1 MQNNTSELLFDG
13 LKVLDFTWVGVG
25 PITTKYFADHGAD
38 VIKIESVSR
47 PDVLRGAPPFK
58 DAIPGINRSQFSGNY
73 NSSKRNLGVNLS
85 IPKSVDLI
93 KNIIAQWQPDVIAES
108 FTPRVMKSWG
118 LDYLSVKRIAP
129 DVIYFSTCLMGQY
142 GPHNN
147 YAGFGQLAGAM
158 AGFYEITGWPDRG
171 PAGPYGAYSDFLNPP
186 VAFGSI
192 VAALDYRDRYGKGQH
207 IDLSQYEGAM
217 HFLAPHIMKYNED
230 GFILGRMGNEDEEMS
245 PHGIFQCLDK
255 ERGLTDT
262 EESWVA
268 IAIESESQWT
278 EFSKVLDLPE
288 AISNQ
293 NLAERK
299 LNKDQIDNLIS
310 NWTLQKDARQIM
322 NLLQS
327 HEIPCGMVQSQSDMW
342 EDPQLKHTD
351 FFQWLE
357 HSEVGPMP
365 YDGLQFTLSK
375 TPGSLT
381 RAQAMVGEHNL
392 EILDEILSIGPS
404 EAADLLNEGILEQ
417 SF

>member
-1 MQNNTSELLFDG
+1 VGADTKESLFDG
-13 LKVLDFTWVGVG
+13 LKILDFTWVGVG
-25 PITTKYFADHGAD
+25 PITTKYFADHGAN

-47 PDVLRGAPPFK
+47 LDILRDAAPFK
-58 DAIPGINRSQFSGNY
+58 DGIPGINRSQFSGNY
-73 NSSKRNLGVNLS
+73 NSNKRNLGLNLS
-85 IPKSVDLI
+85 LPKTLELV
-93 KNIIAQWQPDVIAES
+93 KNIICEWQPDVISES

-118 LDYLSVKRIAP
+118 LDYLSVKNMLP

-147 YAGFGQLAGAM
+147 YAGFGNLAGAM

-171 PAGPYGAYSDFLNPP
+171 PAGPYGAYSDFVNPP
-186 VAFGSI
+186 IAFGSI
-192 VAALDYRDRYGKGQH
+192 VAALDYRERHGIGQH

-230 GFILGRMGNEDEEMS
+230 GSILGRKGNEDDRMY
-245 PHGIFQCLDK
+245 PHGIFPCLNK
-255 ERGLTDT
+255 KRSLTST
-262 EESWVA
+262 KESWVA
-268 IAIESESQWT
+268 IAIESEYQWA
-278 EFSKVLDLPE
+278 EFSKILRLP
-288 AISNQ
+288 ASIMNQ

-299 LNKDQIDNLIS
+299 SNRDQIDLLIS
-310 NWTLQKDARQIM
+310 KWTSQYDSRYIM

-327 HEIPCGMVQSQSDMW
+327 HKIPSGMVQSQSDMW
-342 EDPQLKHTD
+342 EDPHLDHLD

-381 RAQAMVGEHNL
+381 RAQAMIGEHNL
-392 EILDEILSIGPS
+392 EILDEILSISPQ
-404 EAADLLNEGILEQ
+404 EAANLLNEGILEQ